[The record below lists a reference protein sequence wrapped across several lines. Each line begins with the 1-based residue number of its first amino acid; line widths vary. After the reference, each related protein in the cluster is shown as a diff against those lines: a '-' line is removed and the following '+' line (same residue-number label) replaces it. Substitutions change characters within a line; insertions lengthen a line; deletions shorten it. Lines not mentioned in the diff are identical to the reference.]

1 LLLAP
6 DGEEAENLL
15 VAVLF
20 GLFLGLV
27 FGLTAASER
36 LRQRRLKRLGIWDGS
51 WAEPGVAS
59 AGNARGRRRGG
70 NLRKCEQIL

>member
-1 LLLAP
+1 MAAPVTLFFLLLSP
-6 DGEEAENLL
+6 DGEQAENLL

-51 WAEPGVAS
+51 
-59 AGNARGRRRGG
+59 
-70 NLRKCEQIL
+70 

>member
-1 LLLAP
+1 MAAPVTLFFLLLPP
-6 DGEEAENLL
+6 DGEEVENLL

-27 FGLTAASER
+27 FGLTAASEC

-51 WAEPGVAS
+51 
-59 AGNARGRRRGG
+59 
-70 NLRKCEQIL
+70 